1 MADSEPVYLPEEYLP
16 TGELKSTMPT
26 SQTWPLL
33 LSNLLD
39 RGATVNPKGLIRTKL
54 TPPNGY
60 HEQTWSEH
68 QKVTKNLAKALSDWG
83 LKIGDRISTLMWNN
97 SRHMAL
103 YHAIPCMGCVI
114 NPLNVRLHK
123 DEMGWIIQNAKS
135 KIVFVDETLLPKLGT
150 VPKEYL
156 GEVKLVVV
164 CGKEES
170 EFSGE
175 LKDDTMVDWDAFLK
189 TAGEDATFEWPRLS
203 EDAACSL
210 CYTSGTTGKPKGVL
224 YSHRAVYLH
233 TMALSSGPG
242 FSLDTNDVLL
252 PVVPMFHVMGWGLPF
267 MCMMYG
273 LDNVMTGMFL
283 KPNFLLDMIKDCNC
297 TIAFGV
303 PTLWQ
308 GMKAILEKKAA
319 DYASIKGVLSRLTVG
334 GSAVPMDLVG
344 YFWNEWNVEIIQ
356 GWGMTETGPI
366 GSLSRHSNKASDM
379 KLSEEERLQQQC
391 KQGLLMPGLTWKLVQ
406 TDDFSKEVPKD
417 GKAVGDL
424 LIKGP
429 WVTERYF
436 RIDAK
441 EKFHDGYLVTGDI
454 ASIQPTEFMKI
465 EDRSKDLIKTGGEW
479 VSSIDVENKC
489 LELGV
494 FQLCAVVGYPHP
506 KWRERPV
513 LVATLKNKEGAPPAI
528 KDVREHLS
536 VKFAKYQLVDD
547 VIIWDELPMTGTGK
561 ISKKLIREKLTEEKY
576 VLPDLREKADGAG
589 TD

>member
-1 MADSEPVYLPEEYLP
+1 
-16 TGELKSTMPT
+16 
-26 SQTWPLL
+26 
-33 LSNLLD
+33 
-39 RGATVNPKGLIRTKL
+39 
-54 TPPNGY
+54 
-60 HEQTWSEH
+60 
-68 QKVTKNLAKALSDWG
+68 
-83 LKIGDRISTLMWNN
+83 
-97 SRHMAL
+97 
-103 YHAIPCMGCVI
+103 
-114 NPLNVRLHK
+114 
-123 DEMGWIIQNAKS
+123 
-135 KIVFVDETLLPKLGT
+135 
-150 VPKEYL
+150 
-156 GEVKLVVV
+156 
-164 CGKEES
+164 
-170 EFSGE
+170 
-175 LKDDTMVDWDAFLK
+175 
-189 TAGEDATFEWPRLS
+189 
-203 EDAACSL
+203 
-210 CYTSGTTGKPKGVL
+210 
-224 YSHRAVYLH
+224 
-233 TMALSSGPG
+233 
-242 FSLDTNDVLL
+242 
-252 PVVPMFHVMGWGLPF
+252 
-267 MCMMYG
+267 
-273 LDNVMTGMFL
+273 
-283 KPNFLLDMIKDCNC
+283 
-297 TIAFGV
+297 
-303 PTLWQ
+303 
-308 GMKAILEKKAA
+308 
-319 DYASIKGVLSRLTVG
+319 
-334 GSAVPMDLVG
+334 VPMDLVG